1 MKPRGEIFSV
11 VAGADLIASRPI
23 AGHANL
29 CPGSI
34 STKPQELETLLSTV
48 KHEILHALGFSVS
61 LYAFYRDENGEPRTP
76 RRSDTGKPPLN
87 EKYVFSLRTHPAK
100 IRPRSPLA
108 RLCIEIPLLTR
119 ARAWKTLRSRQRS
132 GLLRREIVRSMQKFS
147 CIHAVDE
154 LFKFRFFPLRAQDF
168 CIKEKK
174 KQRNKSESLHFYRGD

>member
-119 ARAWKTLRSRQRS
+119 ARAHGKRFVRDKEADFS
-132 GLLRREIVRSMQKFS
+132 GAKLLGVCKSSHVYTPLMSFLSLE
-147 CIHAVDE
+147 
-154 LFKFRFFPLRAQDF
+154 FF
-168 CIKEKK
+168 
-174 KQRNKSESLHFYRGD
+174 H

>member
-1 MKPRGEIFSV
+1 M
-11 VAGADLIASRPI
+11 VAEADLIASRPI

-87 EKYVFSLRTHPAK
+87 EKYVFSAPAV
-100 IRPRSPLA
+100 PGPG
-108 RLCIEIPLLTR
+108 R
-119 ARAWKTLRSRQRS
+119 A
-132 GLLRREIVRSMQKFS
+132 S
-147 CIHAVDE
+147 CT
-154 LFKFRFFPLRAQDF
+154 
-168 CIKEKK
+168 
-174 KQRNKSESLHFYRGD
+174 SLY

>member
-1 MKPRGEIFSV
+1 M
-11 VAGADLIASRPI
+11 VAEADLIASRPI

-87 EKYVFSLRTHPAK
+87 EKYVFPAALALLLARFHSEIPYYLAHKTPFKTKDWLGNHPAVK
-100 IRPRSPLA
+100 LSVRMG
-108 RLCIEIPLLTR
+108 E
-119 ARAWKTLRSRQRS
+119 
-132 GLLRREIVRSMQKFS
+132 GEEGFRRVR
-147 CIHAVDE
+147 E
-154 LFKFRFFPLRAQDF
+154 
-168 CIKEKK
+168 
-174 KQRNKSESLHFYRGD
+174 GT

>member
-1 MKPRGEIFSV
+1 M
-11 VAGADLIASRPI
+11 VAEADLIASRPI

-87 EKYVFSLRTHPAK
+87 EKYVFSSR
-100 IRPRSPLA
+100 RS
-108 RLCIEIPLLTR
+108 RLSRASFHWESFIAEN
-119 ARAWKTLRSRQRS
+119 ARAQQRT
-132 GLLRREIVRSMQKFS
+132 R
-147 CIHAVDE
+147 
-154 LFKFRFFPLRAQDF
+154 
-168 CIKEKK
+168 
-174 KQRNKSESLHFYRGD
+174 

>member
-100 IRPRSPLA
+100 IRPRSPL
-108 RLCIEIPLLTR
+108 LHVFV
-119 ARAWKTLRSRQRS
+119 LRF
-132 GLLRREIVRSMQKFS
+132 L
-147 CIHAVDE
+147 
-154 LFKFRFFPLRAQDF
+154 
-168 CIKEKK
+168 
-174 KQRNKSESLHFYRGD
+174 Y

>member
-1 MKPRGEIFSV
+1 M
-11 VAGADLIASRPI
+11 VAEAGLIASRPI

-87 EKYVFSLRTHPAK
+87 EKYVSLSPYGSYINTHTHTHTRKSAHAYIK
-100 IRPRSPLA
+100 I
-108 RLCIEIPLLTR
+108 LL
-119 ARAWKTLRSRQRS
+119 LSRVKDAMR
-132 GLLRREIVRSMQKFS
+132 
-147 CIHAVDE
+147 
-154 LFKFRFFPLRAQDF
+154 
-168 CIKEKK
+168 
-174 KQRNKSESLHFYRGD
+174 

>member
-1 MKPRGEIFSV
+1 MAPLRRRKLLS
-11 VAGADLIASRPI
+11 SPI

-87 EKYVFSLRTHPAK
+87 ERYV
-100 IRPRSPLA
+100 SPCL
-108 RLCIEIPLLTR
+108 
-119 ARAWKTLRSRQRS
+119 KTL
-132 GLLRREIVRSMQKFS
+132 GREVYWIL
-147 CIHAVDE
+147 E
-154 LFKFRFFPLRAQDF
+154 
-168 CIKEKK
+168 
-174 KQRNKSESLHFYRGD
+174 